1 MNHLTTYGERC
12 MKIPM
17 YPLICICTCICPVH
31 GAILCAMLH
40 AMAKLRRVCVSKI
53 LARGIGPNIARI
65 LYVLSTLL
73 ALYLNSSKVN

>member
-31 GAILCAMLH
+31 GTILCAMLH